1 MTDIGARGSEV
12 AVNEGLVPEGISTAT
27 SSPAVRLPRNA
38 IGRQFTYWVAHAVVA
53 ARVVVTTPRSRHRPT
68 QRYYH
73 RRESFVEDAA
83 MSREMFRL

>member
-1 MTDIGARGSEV
+1 MTDIAARGSE
-12 AVNEGLVPEGISTAT
+12 ATVNEGVVLGRITAAA

-38 IGRQFTYWVAHAVVA
+38 IGRQFTYWVAHMVVA
-53 ARVVVTTPRSRHRPT
+53 ACAVVTTPRSRHKPT